1 MSIAGDGQGG
11 PSDRGHEAGTS
22 AQGGLD
28 EPAAAIAAAQPGA
41 PFLRYRDPSQAIGTH
56 ALHGGHP
63 ITIGR
68 TADADLSLAW
78 DPSVSSVHAQLV
90 PLGSHWLISDDG
102 LSRNGT
108 FVNGQ
113 RLGARRRLRDGDLV
127 RVGAT
132 TLSFHDPGAERRNTT
147 TISDSRGLTGIV
159 TLLFT
164 DLVGSTELFA
174 RLGDDAGDRLRQ
186 EHFALLRKAAG
197 EHGGEE
203 VKTLGDGLMVAFG
216 SALAAVSCAVGMQRR
231 IAEQR
236 EHTDGAPVGL
246 RIGLNAGEV
255 IISEDDYFGTPV
267 IVAKR
272 LCDQAGPG
280 MTLLSEVVRSLVG
293 SRPEYS
299 FTPVGSLRLKGL
311 AEPVTAFELDWRG
324 LPSPAG

>member
-1 MSIAGDGQGG
+1 MSNAGDGQSGS
-11 PSDRGHEAGTS
+11 SDRGPVAGTS
-22 AQGGLD
+22 AGPGLG
-28 EPAAAIAAAQPGA
+28 ELAARAATPGP
-41 PFLRYRDPSQAIGTH
+41 PFLRYRGPSDGISTY
-56 ALHGGHP
+56 ALQGERAV
-63 ITIGR
+63 TIGR
-68 TADADLSLAW
+68 TDDADLSLSW
-78 DPSVSSVHAQLV
+78 DPSVSSVHAQLE
-90 PLGSHWLISDDG
+90 PLGSQWLISDDG

-127 RVGAT
+127 RVGST
-132 TLSFHDPGAERRNTT
+132 TLSFHDPGAERRDTT
-147 TISDSRGLTGIV
+147 TIGDSRGLTGTV

-164 DLVGSTELFA
+164 DLVGSTELFT
-174 RLGDDAGDRLRQ
+174 RLGDDTGDRVRQ
-186 EHFALLRKAAG
+186 DHFALLRRAAA

-216 SALAAVSCAVGMQRR
+216 SALAAASCALGMQRR
-231 IAEQR
+231 IAEQT
-236 EHTDGAPVGL
+236 EHAAGAPVRL

-280 MTLLSEVVRSLVG
+280 KTLISEVVRSLVG

-311 AEPVTAFELDWRG
+311 AEPVTAFELDSR